1 MNHIMDL
8 LRGPAMGVIFM
19 IFLLA
24 GVILITA
31 SSALVAQVSLVL
43 RLKPWNAP
51 EQGGHQRGP
60 ETAGKVATEQYAS
73 GKVNQGAP
81 FTNDQ
86 PSPQVAVIQQD
97 AGEVIDAEWW
107 QEVR

>member
-8 LRGPAMGVIFM
+8 LRGPALGVIFM
-19 IFLLA
+19 VFLMA

-31 SSALVAQVSLVL
+31 SAALVAQVGLML

-51 EQGGHQRGP
+51 QQGGHQRGP
-60 ETAGKVATEQYAS
+60 DQPDRMAAERRDAGNVHERAS
-73 GKVNQGAP
+73 S
-81 FTNDQ
+81 TSDQ
-86 PSPQVAVIQQD
+86 PSPRVAVTEQD
-97 AGEVIDAEWW
+97 TGDVIDADWW

>member
-1 MNHIMDL
+1 M
-8 LRGPAMGVIFM
+8 V
-19 IFLLA
+19 FLMA

-31 SSALVAQVSLVL
+31 SAALVAQVGLVL

-51 EQGGHQRGP
+51 QQGGHQRGP
-60 ETAGKVATEQYAS
+60 ENAGRMTTEQSYA
-73 GKVNQGAP
+73 GNAYQRAP

-86 PSPQVAVIQQD
+86 PSPQVAVIQLD
-97 AGEVIDAEWW
+97 AGEVIEAEWW

>member
-1 MNHIMDL
+1 MDL
-8 LRGPAMGVIFM
+8 LRGPAMGVVFM
-19 IFLLA
+19 IFLFA

-31 SSALVAQVSLVL
+31 SAALVAQVGLVL
-43 RLKPWNAP
+43 RLKPWHAP

-60 ETAGKVATEQYAS
+60 DQPEKMATEQPYA
-73 GKVNQGAP
+73 GNAHQRAP
-81 FTNDQ
+81 FTDGQ
-86 PSPQVAVIQQD
+86 TSPQMAVSEQH